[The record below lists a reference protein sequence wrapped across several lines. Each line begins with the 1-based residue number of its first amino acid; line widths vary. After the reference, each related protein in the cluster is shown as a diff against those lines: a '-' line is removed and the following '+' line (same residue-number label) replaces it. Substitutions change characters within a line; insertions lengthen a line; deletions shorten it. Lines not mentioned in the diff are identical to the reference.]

1 MGPDVSITQIVLP
14 QGLQDGLTHLIL
26 SERDVEHYG
35 LGRVEEPFDMVLKPE
50 DPSIVGSDP
59 LKDAISIEKSVV
71 EDGDCSLFLWNKL
84 SVKVNQFHRAS
95 QT

>member
-1 MGPDVSITQIVLP
+1 
-14 QGLQDGLTHLIL
+14 
-26 SERDVEHYG
+26 
-35 LGRVEEPFDMVLKPE
+35 MVLKPE

-84 SVKVNQFHRAS
+84 SVKINQIHRAS
-95 QT
+95 QILIIAEDKWLLIVGLNPISRS